1 MLGALLGAHAAALA
15 LVVVHTGHAVH
26 NVDGIKLTGAL
37 AHAAGNA
44 GGGAQLVCHSTLIL
58 IGAHD
63 HGLAGAA
70 CVDHNNVLG
79 ADVGAGTTAGAL
91 VLVHLCHTVYDVDS
105 ADESNGYGIVEPL
118 LVQIPY
124 SVEGTGEGNH
134 LVWEVSAEPK
144 ASERPPKPEKPSG
157 HKKHPSSDHP
167 DNVPASS
174 PEADT
179 TTGINGPRTGDN
191 SPLAGYA
198 IMIVSASL
206 LIIWLAGRMKKLR
219 E

>member
-44 GGGAQLVCHSTLIL
+44 GSGAQLVCHSTLIL

-70 CVDHNNVLG
+70 CVDHNDVLG

-91 VLVHLCHTVYDVDS
+91 VLVHLGHAVHNVD
-105 ADESNGYGIVEPL
+105 GIELTHLGAVAQTNAGKEQVLGP
-118 LVQIPY
+118 PY
-124 SVEGTGEGNH
+124 SAAAAAQ
-134 LVWEVSAEPK
+134 VWM
-144 ASERPPKPEKPSG
+144 
-157 HKKHPSSDHP
+157 
-167 DNVPASS
+167 
-174 PEADT
+174 
-179 TTGINGPRTGDN
+179 
-191 SPLAGYA
+191 PL
-198 IMIVSASL
+198 
-206 LIIWLAGRMKKLR
+206 
-219 E
+219 